1 MIGITFNVSNI
12 DLVLQAYNQIQCIR
26 YDAEEYDTQPP
37 TPVGQPL
44 SLVDWAVVSGT
55 TEYPFPLNLV
65 AGQTVY
71 VGYDPIGEDSDWFS
85 SRYYDSD
92 TGAYSAWSEPQLG
105 EEYDIYFDPMYPV
118 EEEFSTEDQAI
129 INRIRLLIGDPIG
142 LSREFGEEAL
152 ASLHP
157 DGRTFQLAEK
167 GWPAYITMGGKGFTS
182 KYNPTVNGY
191 RYLKFQEQVDELCYE
206 CYQGDSLCGG
216 TADPRLLIQG
226 IDVWY
231 YTFRWSDREIL
242 EAYDNCY
249 PPINLSAS
257 TATTQCY
264 ILQTAI
270 DLITNEL
277 LHDSV
282 EDGNIVKDNRTE
294 YDPSIG
300 LEVRKDLLSKL
311 KDDLDKLVKSLIFAD
326 IQGVL
331 ID

>member
-44 SLVDWAVVSGT
+44 SLVDWSVVSGT
-55 TEYPFPLNLV
+55 VDYPFPLNLV

-71 VGYDPIGEDSDWFS
+71 VGYDPVGEDSDWFS

-105 EEYDIYFDPMYPV
+105 EEYDIYFDPMYPE
-118 EEEFSTEDQAI
+118 EEEFTVDDQAI
-129 INRIRLLIGDPIG
+129 INNIRLLIGDPIG
-142 LSREFGEEAL
+142 LTREFGEEAA

-182 KYNPTVNGY
+182 RYNPTVNGY
-191 RYLKFQEQVDELCYE
+191 RYLKFQEQVDETCYE
-206 CYQGDSLCGG
+206 CYQGESLCGD
-216 TADPRLLIQG
+216 TADPRLLTYGVDI
-226 IDVWY
+226 WY
-231 YTFRWSDREIL
+231 YTFRWSNRELL
-242 EAYDNCY
+242 EAYDRVF
-249 PPINLSAS
+249 PPIGLTVE
-257 TATTQCY
+257 TATTQSY

-270 DLITNEL
+270 NILTSEL
-277 LHDSV
+277 L
-282 EDGNIVKDNRTE
+282 EDATE
-294 YDPSIG
+294 NGAKIGDDKTTYDPESG
-300 LEVRKDLLSKL
+300 LAIRKALLDKLKKDLE
-311 KDDLDKLVKSLIFAD
+311 DLVKSLKMASIT
-326 IQGVL
+326 GVL